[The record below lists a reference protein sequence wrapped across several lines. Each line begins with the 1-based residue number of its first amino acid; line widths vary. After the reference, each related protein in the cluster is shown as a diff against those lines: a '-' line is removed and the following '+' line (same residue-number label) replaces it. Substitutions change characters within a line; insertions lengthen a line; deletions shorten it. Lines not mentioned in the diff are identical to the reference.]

1 MRVLLLSV
9 LVFLPMLPAA
19 PMSDAEIARV
29 TAGFGERRDAVLE
42 RLFRDPYPRL
52 GENPDYQTFAW
63 NRLAYALAAFSLN
76 RDLAEANAA
85 VRAVVAKGT
94 GEKIANGEERFHW
107 IAPHLCRIH
116 ELFTPGGRL
125 EADAATGIRGV
136 LWDYLAAET
145 WHPRFA
151 ARDVWCYWGS
161 ENHDAQKVCTLW
173 GAAKLL
179 TADPA
184 YADRALPGGATPR
197 QRFAELDGFVK
208 EQFRE
213 RIRKGLLA
221 ECASPGYSKYTLT
234 CWYNYHDFGDAEL
247 HGLAR
252 DALTLWW
259 ADWAQEQLG
268 AVRGGAK
275 CRAYQGKGCQT
286 ASGDDSLA
294 MAWFY
299 LGIGQPRGAHPGFL
313 CLMTST
319 YRLPPVVVDLALDA
333 AGRGEYEAVSRRP
346 GLARAAGKD
355 ESGINWLDATDGG
368 LVHYTYCTPDFV
380 AGSWL
385 LAKRPRSDW
394 APVSAQNR
402 WQGVVFGGDDPDAR
416 VYPQCE
422 GLRNGKTYNQ
432 YWSAQRRGAM
442 IVARLPDGTYSHQ
455 CGDLRLFVAPKLSHT
470 ETGGWLF
477 VEAQQAWLAARF
489 VTDPAHVSWDD
500 ATWWGCRDQQ
510 APLVLEVVRKTAFS
524 TAEAFQ
530 QAILARRCEL
540 ADGTLTYE
548 SLADGTFVFP
558 LAGDGLPAIAGEPLD
573 LAPAATFRSPFVNEA
588 WNSGKVIIRKDGREW
603 SCDVGPAAR

>member
-1 MRVLLLSV
+1 MRPLLFSLFA
-9 LVFLPMLPAA
+9 LLPLLPAA
-19 PMSDAEIARV
+19 PLTDAEIARV
-29 TAGFGERRDAVLE
+29 TEGFGERRDAVLE

-52 GENPDYQTFAW
+52 GENPDDQTFGW
-63 NRLAYALAAFSLN
+63 NRLAFALAAFSLN
-76 RDLAEANAA
+76 RDLSAANTA
-85 VRAVVAKGT
+85 VREVVARGT
-94 GEKIANGEERFHW
+94 GGKIANGEERFHW
-107 IAPHLCRIH
+107 FAPHLERIH
-116 ELFTPGGRL
+116 QLFAPGGQL
-125 EADAATGIRGV
+125 EPEVAAGIREV
-136 LWDYLAAET
+136 LWDYLAAEA

-151 ARDVWCYWGS
+151 ARDGWCYWGS

-179 TADPA
+179 AADPA
-184 YADRALPGGATPR
+184 YAERALPAGATPR

-213 RIRKGLLA
+213 RVRKGLLA

-234 CWYNYHDFGDAEL
+234 CWYNYHDFGDPEL
-247 HGLAR
+247 HALAAN
-252 DALTLWW
+252 ALTLWW

-275 CRAYQGKGCQT
+275 CRSYQGKSCQT

-313 CLMTST
+313 CLISSS
-319 YRLPPVVVDLALDA
+319 YRLPPVVMDLALDPE
-333 AGRGEYEAVSRRP
+333 GRGEYEAVSRRP

-355 ESGINWLDATDGG
+355 AAGINWLDGTNGG
-368 LVHYTYCTPDFV
+368 VVHYTYCTPDFI

-385 LAKRPRSDW
+385 LAKRPRADW

-402 WQGVVFGGDDPDAR
+402 WQGVILAGADPDAR

-422 GLRNGKTYNQ
+422 GLANGKTYNQ
-432 YWSAQRRGAM
+432 YWSAQRRGTM
-442 IVARLPDGTYSHQ
+442 IVARLPDGVSHQ
-455 CGDLRLFVAPKLSHT
+455 CGDLRLFVAPKLSRS

-477 VEAQQAWLAARF
+477 IEAQRAWLAARF
-489 VTDPAHVSWDD
+489 ATDSANVSWDD
-500 ATWWGCRDQQ
+500 PTWWRCRDRQ
-510 APLVLEVVRKTAFS
+510 APLVLEVVRKSAFP
-524 TAEAFQ
+524 TAEAFL
-530 QAILARRCEL
+530 QAILARRCER
-540 ADGTLTYE
+540 ADGKLTYD

-558 LAGDGLPAIAGEPLD
+558 VVGDGLPTIVGEPLD

-588 WNSGKVIIRKDGREW
+588 WSSGKVVIRKGDREW
-603 SCDVGPAAR
+603 SCDVGSADR